1 MAKSKQV
8 WGKRSQQFLAELQ
21 NQTVVVATVNETR
34 LRGTLVGVDVYDLII
49 RQSSGL
55 ELLLPK
61 GNVVYVHGVDLTG
74 TNARSTRKE

>member
-61 GNVVYVHGVDLTG
+61 GNVIYVHGVDSTG